1 MEKEVGEQE
10 RAQPAVG
17 KAGRGGTVNTVG
29 GGGGNPGR
37 MLEGVL
43 KDEWEFAN
51 LFESKAYLRRVWR

>member
-29 GGGGNPGR
+29 GGRGGVQEECWKG
-37 MLEGVL
+37 
-43 KDEWEFAN
+43 
-51 LFESKAYLRRVWR
+51 S

>member
-29 GGGGNPGR
+29 GGGEPRKNAGR
-37 MLEGVL
+37 GLEG
-43 KDEWEFAN
+43 
-51 LFESKAYLRRVWR
+51 

>member
-29 GGGGNPGR
+29 GGGVQEECWKG
-37 MLEGVL
+37 
-43 KDEWEFAN
+43 
-51 LFESKAYLRRVWR
+51 S